1 MNKKVSILGSGTWGT
16 ALANLLASK
25 HVDVMVY
32 SRFEKERDEYSSTR
46 RHPHLPGVVIDEKIV
61 FTCDIEEALKG
72 RDIVVFASP
81 SLYVRETAE
90 RVKPYIHKDQ
100 IFISVAKGIEKDTLM
115 TMTEVLEDVL
125 GKETKTCC
133 LSGPTHAEEVSV
145 LLPTLIVASSKD
157 EEVCKIVQEVFATK
171 YMRVYTNTDIK
182 GVELCGAL
190 KNIIA
195 LASGMSRGLGYG
207 DNAQA
212 AIVTRG
218 LNEITKLGMAM
229 GCDIKTFMG
238 LTGIGDIVVTASSN
252 HSRNHNA
259 GMLLAKGYT
268 LEQTLEEIG
277 MVVEGINA
285 LEAAKELEAK
295 YHVEMPII
303 DAVDMVVKG
312 KISVPEAV
320 NALFGRKQRS
330 EL

>member
-1 MNKKVSILGSGTWGT
+1 MNEKVTILGSGTWGT

-25 HVDVMVY
+25 DIDVLVY
-32 SRFEKERDEYSSTR
+32 SRFEKERDEYSSSR
-46 RHPHLPGVVIDEKIV
+46 RHPHLPGVVIDEKII
-61 FTCDIEEALKG
+61 FTCDIKEALID
-72 RDIVVFASP
+72 RDIIVFASP

-90 RVKPYIHKDQ
+90 RIKPYINKDQ

-125 GKETKTCC
+125 GKDKKTCC
-133 LSGPTHAEEVSV
+133 LSGPTHAEEVSI

-157 EEVCKIVQEVFATK
+157 EAVAKKVQEVFATK
-171 YMRVYTNTDIK
+171 YMRVYTNTDIR

-207 DNAQA
+207 DNAEA

-218 LNEITKLGMAM
+218 LNEITRLGLAM
-229 GCDIKTFMG
+229 DCDVKTFMG
-238 LTGIGDIVVTASSN
+238 LTGIGDIVVTASSK

-303 DAVDMVVKG
+303 DAVDLVVKG
-312 KISVPEAV
+312 KISVQEAV
-320 NALFGRKQRS
+320 NTLFNRKQKS